1 MTVLNPIFWCVRK
14 KAILILILILV
25 FLVLQKFYQMEN
37 LWTALATRGLLKSE
51 DGKDY
56 PALPTL
62 PLRFIS
68 CQFMRMEA
76 QQGMEGMPRYRLA
89 EQEEQE
95 EQEDQKE

>member
-1 MTVLNPIFWCVRK
+1 M
-14 KAILILILILV
+14 

-51 DGKDY
+51 DSKDY

-62 PLRFIS
+62 PLRFVS